1 MGICVRGVRGWVA
14 SCLILGGILV
24 GAGGGTVLS
33 TGTAVAQ
40 TVNSIVV
47 EGNRRVEA
55 DTIRSYFRPGPG
67 GRLGP
72 EQEDE
77 ALKAMVATG
86 LFSDVRI
93 SHAGGRIVVTV
104 AENPVINRVA
114 FEGNK
119 KAKDEQLLAETQ
131 SKPRGTLSRPTV
143 QADVQRIIEIYHR
156 SGRFDVSVDPKIIEL
171 PNNRVDLVFEI
182 KEGDKTGIKDIA
194 FVGAKAF
201 SHGRLKDVIKTSSSN
216 LLSFLQTTDIYD
228 GDRIEADRDLLRRF
242 YLKHGYADVRIIS
255 AVGEYDPAKKG
266 FIVTFTI
273 DEGSQYRVGT
283 VDVVSNV
290 RAIDPAVLRGQVK
303 LSPGNVYNADLVE
316 KSVESMTI
324 QAARQGYA
332 FANVRP
338 RGDRNFEAK
347 TINLVFV
354 VEEGAR
360 AYIER
365 INIRGNTRTRDYV
378 IRREF
383 DLGEG
388 DAYNRALIDRAE
400 RRLKNL
406 NYFKSVKITNEP
418 GSAPDRVVVNV
429 NVEEQA
435 TGEFSVSG
443 GYSTADGLI
452 GELSIADRNLMGRGN
467 YAKASL
473 TYGERVRGF
482 DLSFV
487 EPFLFGYRMAGG
499 IDFFARQNLASNYI
513 SYDSQTIGT
522 NLRLGF
528 ALTEEIA
535 FQPRYTFYQQK
546 ITLPTQYNNCQFS
559 SNAWINGG
567 PGVNPTNEANGS
579 DTSVAA
585 NGPFGGCYADG
596 EASLAVR
603 KELAAGPVNVSL
615 VGYTLSYNTLDN
627 NRLPT
632 SGLFTELRQDFAGV
646 GGDVNFIRTQVE
658 ARTYY
663 EVISDVVSVF
673 KVQAGNISSWGGQQL
688 RMLDSFQMGPNLVR
702 GFAPAGLGPR
712 DLTPG
717 TTNDPLG
724 GSLYWGATVE
734 AQTPLYFLPK
744 DIGIK
749 VAVFADAGSLW
760 SYQGPTSWNVTGE
773 TLQVGLNSASMIRS
787 SVGVGFLWDS
797 PLGPLR
803 FDLAYPITKY
813 CATPVG
819 GGEVCDRTQVFRFS
833 GGTKF

>member
-1 MGICVRGVRGWVA
+1 VA
-14 SCLILGGILV
+14 SCLILGGILI

-33 TGTAVAQ
+33 TGAAVAQ

-93 SHAGGRIVVTV
+93 GHSGGRIVVTV

-119 KAKDEQLLAETQ
+119 KAKDDQLQAETQ

-156 SGRFDVSVDPKIIEL
+156 SGRFDVSVSPKIIEL

-182 KEGDKTGIKDIA
+182 KEGDKTGIKDIV

-201 SHGRLKDVIKTSSSN
+201 SHGRLKDVIKTSASN

-228 GDRIEADRDLLRRF
+228 ADRIEADRDLLRRF

-255 AVGEYDPAKKG
+255 AVGEYDAAKKG
-266 FIVTFTI
+266 FVVTFTI

-290 RAIDPAVLRGQVK
+290 RAIDPAVLRNQVK

-316 KSVESMTI
+316 RSVESMTI

-338 RGDRNFEAK
+338 RGDRNFETK

-452 GELSIADRNLMGRGN
+452 GEVSIADRNLMGRGN
-467 YAKASL
+467 YAKAAL

-499 IDFFARQNLASNYI
+499 IDLFARKNLASNYI

-546 ITLPTQYNNCQFS
+546 ITLPFQYNNCQFS
-559 SNAWINGG
+559 NFAPATGLAPG
-567 PGVNPTNEANGS
+567 TGVNPPAEFGGQ
-579 DTSVAA
+579 DTQV
-585 NGPFGGCYADG
+585 NVPFGCYADG

-627 NRLPT
+627 NRAPT
-632 SGLFTELRQDFAGV
+632 SGIFAELRQDFAGV
-646 GGDVNFIRTQVE
+646 GGDVNFIRTAVE
-658 ARTYY
+658 GRTYY
-663 EVISDVVSVF
+663 EVINDVVAVF
-673 KVQAGNISSWGGQQL
+673 KLQAGGITSWGGQQL

-712 DLTPG
+712 DLTVG

-749 VAVFADAGSLW
+749 LAVFADAGSLW
-760 SYQGPTSWNVTGE
+760 DYQGPTSWNVTGE
-773 TLQVGLNSASMIRS
+773 TLQVGLNSPSMIRS
-787 SVGVGFLWDS
+787 SVGVGLLWDS

-819 GGEVCDRTQVFRFS
+819 GGGEVCDRTQVFRFS